1 MYPIPKGDEVARPT
15 DDAIADAIETLGGLV
30 SMAGGEGDDALD
42 VVKDAVR
49 LPELM
54 GTAAV
59 AEALGTTTP
68 NLRKWSGVP
77 APLYDL
83 PAGRFYD
90 ADAIRAYAE
99 QRRREGAAA

>member
-1 MYPIPKGDEVARPT
+1 MEGWPSDRAVRRAAAVLGNTHEEET
-15 DDAIADAIETLGGLV
+15 NDAIARRVLEA
-30 SMAGGEGDDALD
+30 AG
-42 VVKDAVR
+42 

-59 AEALGTTTP
+59 AEAYGTTTA

-90 ADAIRAYAE
+90 ADVIRADAA
-99 QRRREGAAA
+99 RRREGAAA

>member
-1 MYPIPKGDEVARPT
+1 MARPT
-15 DDAIADAIETLGGLV
+15 EEAIADAIETLGNLV
-30 SMAGGEGDDALD
+30 ADTGGEGDDALD

-59 AEALGTTTP
+59 AMELGTTTA
-68 NLRKWSGVP
+68 NLRRWASLP

-83 PAGRFYD
+83 PAGKFYD
-90 ADAIRAYAE
+90 ADAIREFARARAE
-99 QRRREGAAA
+99 GTAA